1 MNFDNSQFEI
11 KGNVERRSVEV
22 YSFYNDIL
30 SAELSIQHPIS
41 KQSKAYIRG
50 GEFGD
55 SAFFYAFENVITT
68 RIAESQMLKSSN
80 MKNKW
85 FLMALV
91 AAISFSSCGG
101 NNNAPCADSIAFQE
115 FSSDCNKVSEYIKNE
130 DFVNSRRLL
139 DEICTRYDFSAPTD
153 RNVGF
158 LILLSH
164 MYYWNAVADRI
175 RNDDDLIEKS
185 MELARR
191 AYKINRDSAENIV
204 NKYLETQYE
213 YCLLVKEYVE

>member
-1 MNFDNSQFEI
+1 
-11 KGNVERRSVEV
+11 
-22 YSFYNDIL
+22 
-30 SAELSIQHPIS
+30 
-41 KQSKAYIRG
+41 
-50 GEFGD
+50 
-55 SAFFYAFENVITT
+55 
-68 RIAESQMLKSSN
+68 MLKSSN

-91 AAISFSSCGG
+91 AAISFSSCGDK
-101 NNNAPCADSIAFQE
+101 NNAPCADSIAFQE

-191 AYKINRDSAENIV
+191 AYKINRDSAANFL
-204 NKYLETQYE
+204 NRFFPRDE
-213 YCLLVKEYVE
+213 YRLLLKKYVE

>member
-68 RIAESQMLKSSN
+68 RIVESQMLKSLIALWRI
-80 MKNKW
+80 NK
-85 FLMALV
+85 
-91 AAISFSSCGG
+91 
-101 NNNAPCADSIAFQE
+101 
-115 FSSDCNKVSEYIKNE
+115 
-130 DFVNSRRLL
+130 
-139 DEICTRYDFSAPTD
+139 T
-153 RNVGF
+153 
-158 LILLSH
+158 LST
-164 MYYWNAVADRI
+164 
-175 RNDDDLIEKS
+175 K
-185 MELARR
+185 
-191 AYKINRDSAENIV
+191 
-204 NKYLETQYE
+204 
-213 YCLLVKEYVE
+213 